1 MDLEI
6 IILSEINHRKTN
18 IIWYCLYAELKKKQ
32 YKWTYLQNGN
42 IVTDIENKLVVT
54 RRESVCG
61 EINWETGVDIY
72 TSLYKKQKT
81 KDLLGGTE
89 NCSQYSAMTNMG
101 KESWK
106 EWL

>member
-1 MDLEI
+1 M
-6 IILSEINHRKTN
+6 ILLICR
-18 IIWYCLYAELKKKQ
+18 IKKKQ

-61 EINWETGVDIY
+61 EINWETGVDTY

-101 KESWK
+101 KES
-106 EWL
+106 